1 MQAVYKVMRV
11 TMCQAECKVLLIALF
26 HSGCK
31 VMWISR
37 CQAGCKVTQV
47 TICQAGCKGTGVTM
61 GQGGCTLYTQVAL
74 VAKRDVKLPGDQS
87 VHENT
92 CVVIEGQNV
101 LISVRCS

>member
-1 MQAVYKVMRV
+1 
-11 TMCQAECKVLLIALF
+11 
-26 HSGCK
+26 
-31 VMWISR
+31 
-37 CQAGCKVTQV
+37 
-47 TICQAGCKGTGVTM
+47 M